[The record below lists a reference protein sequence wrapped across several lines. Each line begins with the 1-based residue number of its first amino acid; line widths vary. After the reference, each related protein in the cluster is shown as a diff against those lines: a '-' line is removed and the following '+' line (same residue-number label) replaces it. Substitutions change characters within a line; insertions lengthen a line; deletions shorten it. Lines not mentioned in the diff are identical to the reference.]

1 VQNDLYDHEITFPTG
16 IGHNAEDKT
25 MAHLI
30 STGSGVVLDLIRSGQ
45 ATTRSDLITRLGWSR
60 ITIARRLDEL
70 LNATIIVSA
79 GRSDSR
85 GGRPPEEFVVNKDAG
100 LLLAMDIGGSHSRL
114 AITDL
119 VSNVLL
125 EDEADIGL
133 HDGPDDI
140 FDWSC
145 QVFDH
150 LLERLGKAHSDVR
163 GIGVGVPGP
172 VDPAT
177 GRIAS
182 PQVNAQWADVV
193 VKDYFPGDYRAV
205 FAVDRDVNVL
215 AVAEHRVG
223 WPEHRDAIVLKIGMG
238 IGCGLVFGGR
248 VYHGNRGGAGDLA
261 HTPSGGGEVCLCGR
275 TGCLDTVA
283 SGRAI
288 ERDLRAQGATVRTSA
303 DIVAL
308 YDSGH
313 EGVARLLA
321 DAGTHIAQ
329 ALVNPVALLN
339 PSAVVIGGNIAHA
352 GAVLLDPIRELLL
365 RDVSQFSRRDL
376 VVISAKLGHK
386 AGVIGA
392 SLIAQDALFEP
403 DRISRLTRTPGGS
416 LKKYGEK

>member
-1 VQNDLYDHEITFPTG
+1 
-16 IGHNAEDKT
+16 
-25 MAHLI
+25 MAHAI
-30 STGSGVVLDLIRSGQ
+30 STGSGVVLDLIRAGQ
-45 ATTRSDLITRLGWSR
+45 ATTRSDLITQLGWSR
-60 ITIARRLDEL
+60 ITLARRLDEL

-79 GRSDSR
+79 GQSDSR

-119 VSNVLL
+119 VSNILL

-133 HDGPDDI
+133 DQGPDDI

-150 LLERLGKAHSDVR
+150 LLDRLNKSRSDVR

-172 VDPAT
+172 VDPAS

-193 VKDYFPGDYRAV
+193 VKNYFPDDYRAV
-205 FAVDRDVNVL
+205 FAVDRDVNIL
-215 AVAEHRVG
+215 AVGEHRLG
-223 WPEHRDAIVLKIGMG
+223 WPEYDDAIVLKVGMG

-248 VYHGNRGGAGDLA
+248 VYHGTRGGAGDLA
-261 HTPSGGGEVCLCGR
+261 HTPSGGSNVCLCGR

-288 ERDLRAQGATVRTSA
+288 ERELHALGATVRTSA

-308 YDSGH
+308 AHSGH
-313 EGVARLLA
+313 EGVAQLLA
-321 DAGTHIAQ
+321 DAGNHIAE
-329 ALVNPVALLN
+329 ALLDPVALLN
-339 PSAVVIGGNIAHA
+339 PSAIVVGGNIAHA
-352 GAVLLDPIRELLL
+352 GAVFLDPIRERLL
-365 RDVSQFSRRDL
+365 RVATAFSRRDL
-376 VVISAKLGHK
+376 VVIPAKLGHQ

-403 DRISRLTRTPGGS
+403 DRISRLTRDGGAS
-416 LKKYGEK
+416 LQKFGEK

>member
-1 VQNDLYDHEITFPTG
+1 
-16 IGHNAEDKT
+16 
-25 MAHLI
+25 MAHAI
-30 STGSGVVLDLIRSGQ
+30 STGSGVVLDLIRASQ
-45 ATTRSDLITRLGWSR
+45 ATTRSDLIAQLGWSR
-60 ITIARRLDEL
+60 ITLARRLDEL

-79 GRSDSR
+79 GQSDSR

-119 VSNVLL
+119 VSNILL

-133 HDGPDDI
+133 NQGPDDI

-150 LLERLGKAHSDVR
+150 LLDRLNKSRSDVR

-172 VDPAT
+172 VDPAS
-177 GRIAS
+177 GRIAA

-193 VKDYFPGDYRAV
+193 VKNYFPDDYRAV
-205 FAVDRDVNVL
+205 FAVDRDVNIL
-215 AVAEHRVG
+215 AVGEHRLG
-223 WPEHRDAIVLKIGMG
+223 WPEYDDAIVLKVGMG

-248 VYHGNRGGAGDLA
+248 VYHGTRGGAGDLA
-261 HTPSGGGEVCLCGR
+261 HTPSGGSNVCLCGR

-288 ERDLRAQGATVRTSA
+288 ERELHALGSTVRTSA

-308 YDSGH
+308 AHSGH
-313 EGVARLLA
+313 EGVAQLLA
-321 DAGTHIAQ
+321 DAGNHIAD
-329 ALVNPVALLN
+329 ALLDPVALLN
-339 PSAVVIGGNIAHA
+339 PSAIVVGGNIAHA
-352 GAVLLDPIRELLL
+352 GAVFLDPIRERLL
-365 RDVSQFSRRDL
+365 RDATAFSRRDL
-376 VVISAKLGHK
+376 VVIPAKLGHQ
-386 AGVIGA
+386 AGVVGA

-403 DRISRLTRTPGGS
+403 DRISRLTRDEGAS
-416 LKKYGEK
+416 LQKFGEK

>member
-1 VQNDLYDHEITFPTG
+1 
-16 IGHNAEDKT
+16 
-25 MAHLI
+25 MAHVI
-30 STGSGVVLDLIRSGQ
+30 STGSGVVLDLIRSGN
-45 ATTRSDLITRLGWSR
+45 ATTRPDLITQLGWSR
-60 ITIARRLDEL
+60 ITLARRLDEL
-70 LNATIIVSA
+70 LSANIIVSA
-79 GRSDSR
+79 GQSDSR

-119 VSNVLL
+119 VSNILL

-133 HDGPDDI
+133 NQGPDDI

-150 LLERLGKAHSDVR
+150 LLANLGKSRCDVR

-172 VDPAT
+172 VDSAS

-182 PQVNAQWADVV
+182 PQLNAQWADII
-193 VKDYFPGDYRAV
+193 VKNYFPDDYRAV
-205 FAVDRDVNVL
+205 FAVDRDVNIL
-215 AVAEHRVG
+215 AVGEHRLG
-223 WPEHRDAIVLKIGMG
+223 WPEYDDAIVLKVGMG

-248 VYHGNRGGAGDLA
+248 VYHGTRGGAGDLA
-261 HTPSGGGEVCLCGR
+261 HSPSGSSELCLCGR

-288 ERDLRAQGATVRTSA
+288 KRELHALGATVRTSA

-308 YDSGH
+308 ANSGH
-313 EGVARLLA
+313 EGVAQLLA
-321 DAGTHIAQ
+321 DAGNHIAE
-329 ALVNPVALLN
+329 ALLDPVALLN
-339 PSAVVIGGNIAHA
+339 PAAVVIGGNIAHA
-352 GAVLLDPIRELLL
+352 GAVFLDPIRERL
-365 RDVSQFSRRDL
+365 VKEATAFSRRDL
-376 VVISAKLGHK
+376 VVIPAKLGHQ

-403 DRISRLTRTPGGS
+403 DRISRLTREEGGS
-416 LKKYGEK
+416 LERYGEK